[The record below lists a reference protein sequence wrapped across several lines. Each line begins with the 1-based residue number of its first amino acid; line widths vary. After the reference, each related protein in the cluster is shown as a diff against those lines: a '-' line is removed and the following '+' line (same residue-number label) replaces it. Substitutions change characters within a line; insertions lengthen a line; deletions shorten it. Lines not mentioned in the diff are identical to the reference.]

1 MAWNNAVPNPVSQKN
16 CQIAA
21 EQNFD
26 NARNG
31 LPDWWEMQHGL
42 DPLTANADLNPEHD
56 GLSNLLEYAVGGNPK
71 ITDAFE
77 RGMRAGRVEA
87 NEKTFLSL
95 GFYRRLGDSSLS
107 LRVQESL
114 NLGAWSN
121 LNLSQQMIGDP
132 DHTRTLKSLMLQ
144 STTAAGV
151 PVRWCIRLNHRV
163 NR

>member
-77 RGMRAGRVEA
+77 RGMRCTIPATGA
-87 NEKTFLSL
+87 NAQPRAFLRIADECL
-95 GFYRRLGDSSLS
+95 
-107 LRVQESL
+107 
-114 NLGAWSN
+114 
-121 LNLSQQMIGDP
+121 
-132 DHTRTLKSLMLQ
+132 
-144 STTAAGV
+144 
-151 PVRWCIRLNHRV
+151 
-163 NR
+163 